1 MEKQYFQYTE
11 KETNYL
17 KSKDKR
23 LAEVID
29 KVGKIER
36 HVIPDLYTALV
47 HSIVGQQISSKA
59 HQTIWT
65 RMQDTLG
72 CITQDK
78 IAVMSAEDVQ
88 QFGISLHK
96 AHYIKDITDKI
107 VSGEFPLE
115 PLYAMPDEEVCRS
128 LCSLHGVGTWT
139 AEMLMLFSMQRPN
152 ILSFNDLAIIRGM
165 KIVYHHRKITR
176 ELFERYRRRLTP
188 YCSVASLYFWAAAGG
203 QY

>member
-1 MEKQYFQYTE
+1 MEEQYFQYTE

-36 HVIPDLYTALV
+36 RVIPDLYTALV

-72 CITQDK
+72 GITPDK

-88 QFGISLHK
+88 RFGISLRK

-107 VSGEFPLE
+107 MSGEFPLE
-115 PLYAMPDEEVCRS
+115 PLYTMTDEEVCRR
-128 LCSLHGVGTWT
+128 LCSLHGIGTWT

-188 YCSVASLYFWAAAGG
+188 YCSVASLYFWAVAGG

>member
-1 MEKQYFQYTE
+1 MEEQYFQYTE
-11 KETNYL
+11 KETYYL

-36 HVIPDLYTALV
+36 RVIPDLYTALV

-72 CITQDK
+72 GITPDK

-88 QFGISLHK
+88 RFGISLRK

-107 VSGEFPLE
+107 MSGEFPLE
-115 PLYAMPDEEVCRS
+115 PLYTMTDEEVCRR
-128 LCSLHGVGTWT
+128 LCSLHGIGTWT

-188 YCSVASLYFWAAAGG
+188 YCSVASLYFWAVAGG